1 MVTKE
6 KEQTRAK
13 SSAAAER
20 AARERFEQAM
30 TELREGSYRF
40 ASKVRGQAQIIVEE
54 LVDPDGETVMALA
67 DVEGDAGAL
76 ALSVPIEL
84 ITFETWLLG
93 QYGDEDALDLDN
105 PSHRELWLNFGA
117 WIGTMLRLRHGGH
130 WLIADD
136 DPRTW
141 RLGFSKIMLEIAPH
155 VFAERLLQIGTG
167 CAKQLIAEIERIRL
181 LHQDQNERD
190 GGTDIDRFTAQHY
203 VRLHTMPLG
212 QWMVMDLK
220 LLARMWN
227 HAASRDLVKEI
238 KKNKKRLGEGQG
250 EIVDRVAEAISKAKP
265 EQPIAGQTQDRG
277 LFEAVAQI
285 IAMRR
290 ATAPIAMDILEKMV
304 IPAAH
309 IGIPDAFPPLDD
321 DDLQSLRQ
329 GIEYFALFVDVVPHK
344 YPAHDGGFLGAIPND
359 ELSTPYGDRNN
370 LEVGKGDWV
379 IVNPR
384 RFQEMLVGFDTA
396 RLLERYDAFV
406 KYVASNPKAPR
417 RRDDGRLAA
426 ETVARALAEIRACV
440 ASASKDGTALV
451 FRMLP
456 PPG

>member
-1 MVTKE
+1 
-6 KEQTRAK
+6 
-13 SSAAAER
+13 
-20 AARERFEQAM
+20 M
-30 TELREGSYRF
+30 TELRERSYRF
-40 ASKVRGQAQIIVEE
+40 TSKVRGQAQLILEE
-54 LVDPDGETVMALA
+54 LIDPEGETVMALA

-93 QYGDEDALDLDN
+93 QYGDEDSLDLDN
-105 PSHRELWLNFGA
+105 PAHRELWLNFGA
-117 WIGTMLRLRHGGH
+117 WIGTALRLRHGGH
-130 WLIADD
+130 WLIGDD

-141 RLGFSKIMLEIAPH
+141 RLGFSKIMLEIVPH

-167 CAKQLIAEIERIRL
+167 CAKQLVAEIERLRM
-181 LHQDQNERD
+181 LHETQKERD

-203 VRLHTMPLG
+203 VRLHSMPLG
-212 QWMVMDLK
+212 QWMVMDLR
-220 LLARMWN
+220 LLDRMWN

-238 KKNKKRLGEGQG
+238 KKQKKRLGENQAG
-250 EIVDRVAEAISKAKP
+250 IVDKVAEAIGKAKP
-265 EQPIAGQTQDRG
+265 EQPIAGQTRDRG

-290 ATAPIAMDILEKMV
+290 ASAPIAMDILEKMV

-309 IGIPDAFPPLDD
+309 IGIPDSFPPLGD
-321 DDLQSLRQ
+321 DDLQSLRN

-344 YPAHDGGFLGAIPND
+344 YPAEDGGFLGAIPQS
-359 ELSTPYGDRNN
+359 ELSTPYRDRDN

-384 RFQEMLVGFDTA
+384 RFQEMLVTFDKN

-406 KYVASNPKAPR
+406 KYVSSNPKAPR
-417 RRDDGRLAA
+417 RRDDGRMAA

-440 ASASKDGTALV
+440 NQATKDNAALL